1 MFFFYLTLNVRQQQE
16 MNIQIG
22 TELTGIEHEIRK
34 ENEIAEKLAANNQKL
49 LHDKHLLE
57 IERKKLEHKKVKL
70 QAKYDLLSKS
80 LQTTETETKKVE
92 IEKKNIEDQMT
103 QIEANIMKL
112 HTETKKN
119 IEKLI
124 HNLSEQKT
132 IEKTAAN
139 LQKQAHLIAGE
150 IEDKEVELENL
161 MNEAARVQIDILNT
175 KSQNELLDNK
185 KKEVIKEKEE
195 KEITVATYEVQI
207 RQGHDLNE
215 KKQHEVGR
223 LNKLHDELLSNTS
236 EVNRGPEEA
245 KKHNLVRQIEEKSSQ
260 CKTMEGEWIKKETL
274 LVKHNDKLMSM
285 EDHLSELKT
294 KQTILEQKKLRLNQ
308 TYNQHQK
315 EIKDIQNMLNY
326 QQTEMRKLND
336 GLAENA
342 DMKHKLEN
350 ENINIESEFI
360 EKLKELE
367 KDSVRLEV
375 EIDRLKEEKVNIF
388 C

>member
-1 MFFFYLTLNVRQQQE
+1 M
-16 MNIQIG
+16 
-22 TELTGIEHEIRK
+22 
-34 ENEIAEKLAANNQKL
+34 AANNQKL
-49 LHDKHLLE
+49 LHDKRLLE

-70 QAKYDLLSKS
+70 QAKYDLLAKS
-80 LQTTETETKKVE
+80 LNTTESETKKVE
-92 IEKKNIEDQMT
+92 IEKKSIEDQMT

-139 LQKQAHLIAGE
+139 LQKQAHLIAAE

-161 MNEAARVQIDILNT
+161 MNETSRVQIDILNT

-185 KKEVIKEKEE
+185 KKDVIKEKEE

-223 LNKLHDELLSNTS
+223 LNKIHDELLSNTS
-236 EVNRGPEEA
+236 EVNRGPLEA
-245 KKHNLVRQIEEKSSQ
+245 RKHNLVRQSDEKSNH
-260 CKTMEGEWIKKETL
+260 CKVMEGDWIKKQTL
-274 LVKHNDKLMSM
+274 LVKHNDKLIAMD
-285 EDHLSELKT
+285 DHLSELKT

-315 EIKDIQNMLNY
+315 EIKEIQNMLNY

-375 EIDRLKEEKVNIF
+375 EIDRLKEEKVH
-388 C
+388 